1 MINNDQ
7 KQAVRE
13 HYGKIAQTAG
23 QGCGCGCGCSGGQES
38 TVEITLNGLY
48 PNADKDIVREA
59 DLGLG
64 CGSPGKFS
72 DLKPGMTVLDLGS
85 GAGIDVFLA
94 AREVGPA
101 GKAIGLDMTDEM
113 LALANKNKQK
123 LGMANTEFR
132 KGEIEQMPVDS
143 ESIDHVISNCV
154 INLVP
159 DKGKAFS
166 EIFRVL
172 KKGGSFT
179 VSDIVYT
186 GEMRDE
192 YRKDLQLWASCVSG
206 ALERTEYLSIVRD
219 AGFSNITVVDE
230 RSFPVPDG
238 TPFVPLSITVKAS
251 K

>member
-1 MINNDQ
+1 MTYDNR

-13 HYGKIAQTAG
+13 LYGKIAQTAG
-23 QGCGCGCGCSGGQES
+23 KKCGCSCGCEDDQNSSGA
-38 TVEITLNGLY
+38 IKDLY
-48 PNADKDIVREA
+48 QNADTDIVREA
-59 DLGLG
+59 NLGLG
-64 CGSPGKFS
+64 CGTPAEFS

-94 AREVGPA
+94 AREVGPT

-113 LALANKNKQK
+113 LVLANKNQQK
-123 LGMANTEFR
+123 LGIVNTEFR

-159 DKGKAFS
+159 DKRKAFS

-172 KKGGSFT
+172 RKGGSFT

-186 GEMRDE
+186 GEMNEKTGRISSSGHPAYQALWRDQSIW
-192 YRKDLQLWASCVSG
+192 R
-206 ALERTEYLSIVRD
+206 LSVMLD
-219 AGFSNITVVDE
+219 F
-230 RSFPVPDG
+230 
-238 TPFVPLSITVKAS
+238 
-251 K
+251 